1 MDGVYSAWATRDPEG
16 FTDDQIATLK
26 RQRANRR
33 RKRTKN
39 RRRAIGTF
47 TIATANMSSPLC
59 SIGRQTL
66 QVGVMSGIPAPLSS
80 VAGQSLCPLT
90 TGGNNDFYSEFAA
103 RP

>member
-1 MDGVYSAWATRDPEG
+1 
-16 FTDDQIATLK
+16 
-26 RQRANRR
+26 
-33 RKRTKN
+33 
-39 RRRAIGTF
+39 
-47 TIATANMSSPLC
+47 MSSPLC

-103 RP
+103 RHNPRIDLSLSVDEANEVSVGHWALL